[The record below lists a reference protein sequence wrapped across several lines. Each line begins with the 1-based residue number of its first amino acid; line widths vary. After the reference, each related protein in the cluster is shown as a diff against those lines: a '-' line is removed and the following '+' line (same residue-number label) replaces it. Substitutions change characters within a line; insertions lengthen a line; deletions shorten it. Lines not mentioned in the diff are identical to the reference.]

1 METVL
6 VEPRLSEMPKVVATL
21 EVLMRDFPKGEEYA
35 VVFDI
40 DDTLVREDSK
50 PLPEVVALL
59 KQFAASKYV
68 IGLVTARHES
78 MREYTI
84 KELANVGITYSLFKG
99 EHLMF
104 CPQQFRSSFTEISR
118 WKRSA
123 RYYLKVNSKRKL
135 LCTVGDQWTDLI
147 TIESDKERSMLDD
160 AYGPS
165 TLRLMRLN
173 DGLCIFGI
181 KLPTEESPESET
193 SHIVHESQEGS
204 GQSFVTMAGGVLVL
218 H

>member
-6 VEPRLSEMPKVVATL
+6 VEPRLSDLPKVIATL

-40 DDTLVREDSK
+40 DDTLVRDDSAS
-50 PLPEVVALL
+50 LPEVVALL

-78 MREYTI
+78 MREFTL
-84 KELANVGITYSLFKG
+84 KELAAIGITYSIFKG
-99 EHLMF
+99 ENLMF
-104 CPQQFRSSFTEISR
+104 CPQQFRTSFTAISK
-118 WKRSA
+118 WKQSA
-123 RYYLKVNSKRKL
+123 RYFLKVNSKRKL

-147 TIESDKERSMLDD
+147 TIESDKDRAMLDD

-181 KLPTEESPESET
+181 KLPSEDAPSPSFTIPQESL
-193 SHIVHESQEGS
+193 VAGKD
-204 GQSFVTMAGGVLVL
+204 QSFVSIDGGVLVL
-218 H
+218 N